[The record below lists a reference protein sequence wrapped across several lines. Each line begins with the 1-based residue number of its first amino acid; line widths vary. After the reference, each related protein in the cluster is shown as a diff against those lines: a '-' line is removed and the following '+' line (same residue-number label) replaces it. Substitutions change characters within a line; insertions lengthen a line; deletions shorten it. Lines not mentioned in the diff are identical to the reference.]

1 MSLLYR
7 IRWGRVSLA
16 LLSFAALTSVSS
28 AVFCDAEDEQIAAL
42 DGAALDEAARPDGK
56 LLLDRP
62 WIDHLPKDDKDPVNA
77 MLFVDRSGERVGV
90 VSRASVWRRHMEF
103 FRWERKGADLA
114 LEFPQA
120 GRTLPVKA
128 KARTCDEAPEPMD
141 LCLDLIVMKKA
152 VRLYSSSKWSIN
164 DVDELDSLSASL
176 PVAAEAG
183 ESVDLQALFTE

>member
-1 MSLLYR
+1 MSILHR

-16 LLSFAALTSVSS
+16 LLSLGAFAAVFGDADDASGDLES
-28 AVFCDAEDEQIAAL
+28 AIAETI
-42 DGAALDEAARPDGK
+42 ARPDGK

-77 MLFVDRSGERVGV
+77 MLFVDRDGERVGV

-128 KARTCDEAPEPMD
+128 QARTCDEAPQSLD
-141 LCLDLIVMKKA
+141 LCLDLTVMKKS
-152 VRLYSSSKWSIN
+152 VRLYSSSKWSISDVN
-164 DVDELDSLSASL
+164 DLDLAREGL
-176 PVAAEAG
+176 PVALEAG
-183 ESVDLQALFTE
+183 DSVDLQALFE